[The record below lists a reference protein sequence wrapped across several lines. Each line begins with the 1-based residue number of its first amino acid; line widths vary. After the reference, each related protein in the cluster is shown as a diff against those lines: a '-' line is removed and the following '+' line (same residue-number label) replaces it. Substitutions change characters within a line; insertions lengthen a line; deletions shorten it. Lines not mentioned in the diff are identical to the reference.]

1 MEGEDYTHAGHRKRM
16 REKLEKSGAESM
28 TSQEMLEMLLY
39 QCLPRIDTSPIAA
52 ELLKNFDS
60 FSGVINAPV
69 KELVKVAGVGKST
82 AEFIHTLPLFFRYYM
97 EDLHNSEVRIYSSD
111 TAYTLIKNKF
121 YGRKNEVIV
130 LMILNSRGQVVF
142 HNQIAEGTVSMV
154 PVYIKKLIELCLEYD
169 ADTVILAHNHPSGNP
184 APSRGDVTA
193 TKEIQMALESIYVTL
208 ADHLIFTDTDY
219 TSMKKSGWLE
229 DITRSMEHYRQAAL
243 REALKAENEIL
254 K

>member
-1 MEGEDYTHAGHRKRM
+1 MAEEKNNHAGHRERM
-16 REKLEKSGAESM
+16 REKLEKTGAEAMS
-28 TSQEMLEMLLY
+28 SQDMLELLLY
-39 QCLPRIDTSPIAA
+39 QCLPRVDTASLAA
-52 ELLKNFDS
+52 RLLEAFDT

-69 KELVKVAGVGKST
+69 KELVKIQGIGRTT

-97 EDLHNSEVRIYSSD
+97 EDLHNSEVRVYNSD

-121 YGRKNEVIV
+121 YGRKNEIIV
-130 LMILNSRGQVVF
+130 LMILNSRGQVVYN
-142 HNQIAEGTVSMV
+142 NQIAEGTVSMV

-184 APSRGDVTA
+184 APSRGDITA
-193 TKEIQMALESIYVTL
+193 TKEVQMALESIYVTL
-208 ADHLIFTDTDY
+208 SDHLIFTDTDY

-243 REALKAENEIL
+243 REALKAENEII